1 MEVSRRA
8 RRCMEECRPMV
19 SCLVEVARPWW
30 KLWMKIVV
38 ELLVQVLGCRRLL
51 VEVLV
56 LVVEVSGLMSLKT
69 MVVELCAEMVL
80 VSVVV
85 GAC

>member
-1 MEVSRRA
+1 
-8 RRCMEECRPMV
+8 MEECRPMV
-19 SCLVEVARPWW
+19 SCLVEVDRLWW
-30 KLWMKIVV
+30 KLWMKVVV

-56 LVVEVSGLMSLKT
+56 LVVEVSGLMSSKT
-69 MVVELCAEMVL
+69 MVVKLEVVVVL
-80 VSVVV
+80 VSGVV